1 MKIIEKLENRE
12 EALTVKEVARILGD
26 SPGDVYRK
34 VSKGLIEGS
43 FRNGRSIRF
52 IPSVFVEWLKKKLA
66 ENCKREASTTNN
78 AKKEPSSNAQQ
89 QLRPK
94 ATFREQELSPLAR
107 RLLSVKPDT
116 KPGEAR

>member
-66 ENCKREASTTNN
+66 ENCKRETSITNN
-78 AKKEPSSNAQQ
+78 AKKEPSSK
-89 QLRPK
+89 QLRPP
-94 ATFREQELSPLAR
+94 AALQEQELSPLAR

-116 KPGEAR
+116 KSGEAR